1 MFSRILKL
9 RIYEKKILS
18 SSAIWKFLKYRQK
31 EDTLKPFNLKIVK
44 KIVDSEF
51 VETCDELVPSVD
63 KNVNAVNSG
72 LSLTDITLMLP

>member
-1 MFSRILKL
+1 M
-9 RIYEKKILS
+9 
-18 SSAIWKFLKYRQK
+18 
-31 EDTLKPFNLKIVK
+31 KPFNLKIVKVIVK

-63 KNVNAVNSG
+63 KKVNAVNSG